1 MDSKELQ
8 QIVAC
13 GETSTVQFKEH
24 FSNQDSIAA
33 EMVAM
38 SNACGGMILFGI
50 KDKTGEITG
59 LRYPEIQQI
68 NSILAN
74 IATNLLRPV
83 IYIQTETVI
92 IDDRAVLVARIA
104 EGDNKPYKD
113 LHGVIWTKQ
122 GADKRKVMENSEII
136 RLFQC
141 SGMLYAD
148 EQPIPFTSEKD
159 VNGSILDEF
168 IRKEYGR
175 EKESFGVPYTELL
188 QNLNILKENRMT
200 LAGLLFFG
208 KNPQQFRPTF
218 MIKAVSFFGNNI
230 AGINYRDSKDITGT
244 LPELFDK
251 GMSFLKANLHSVQA
265 GRGFNSIGQLEISE
279 IALEELLQN
288 ALVHRDYTRNAPVR
302 LLIFDNRVE
311 IISPG
316 CLPDG
321 LTVES
326 IKLGTAVVRNPFVAN
341 FCAKMMPYR
350 GLGSGIIRALREEP
364 NLEFVNDS
372 ERMQFVSVINR
383 VYDDKINDPI
393 NVTEG
398 INEGINDPINVTE
411 GINEGINDPIN
422 VTEGINEGINDP
434 INIGE
439 GINEIETL
447 ILAFLEKKPGAKG
460 GEIIQ
465 FLQKGTSTIERYLR
479 SLKEK
484 NLIEYRGSR
493 KTGGYFKK

>member
-1 MDSKELQ
+1 M
-8 QIVAC
+8 
-13 GETSTVQFKEH
+13 
-24 FSNQDSIAA
+24 
-33 EMVAM
+33 
-38 SNACGGMILFGI
+38 
-50 KDKTGEITG
+50 
-59 LRYPEIQQI
+59 
-68 NSILAN
+68 
-74 IATNLLRPV
+74 
-83 IYIQTETVI
+83 
-92 IDDRAVLVARIA
+92 
-104 EGDNKPYKD
+104 
-113 LHGVIWTKQ
+113 
-122 GADKRKVMENSEII
+122 
-136 RLFQC
+136 
-141 SGMLYAD
+141 
-148 EQPIPFTSEKD
+148 
-159 VNGSILDEF
+159 
-168 IRKEYGR
+168 
-175 EKESFGVPYTELL
+175 
-188 QNLNILKENRMT
+188 
-200 LAGLLFFG
+200 
-208 KNPQQFRPTF
+208 
-218 MIKAVSFFGNNI
+218 
-230 AGINYRDSKDITGT
+230 
-244 LPELFDK
+244 
-251 GMSFLKANLHSVQA
+251 
-265 GRGFNSIGQLEISE
+265 
-279 IALEELLQN
+279 ELLQN